1 MKRSSS
7 SPSVSSAAAG
17 PKKKKKK
24 KAAAPRPLH
33 RWGRPIGVTVGGT
46 SRGAEVHHDMDALAQ
61 TMVGMDPSVLL
72 TSLGFPP
79 DLEFTDTTKLEALG
93 IDVGDLAALGIDAE
107 DYATAKEAAAAAKK
121 AANKKADKALRDQD
135 ASLAPWC
142 FLAWQAVDRTPKKAG
157 QPPRTRNLLKITY
170 DGITVNTRLLLKK
183 IEVLATLKTW
193 NKDIKFVT
201 TEEMRRKG
209 AALLAL
215 CPKLNG
221 NGVIM
226 DEDEDDA

>member
-1 MKRSSS
+1 
-7 SPSVSSAAAG
+7 VSSAAAG
-17 PKKKKKK
+17 PKKKKTKKKK
-24 KAAAPRPLH
+24 KAAAPRALH

-46 SRGAEVHHDMDALAQ
+46 SRGCEVHHDMDALAE

-93 IDVGDLAALGIDAE
+93 IDVGDLAALGVDAA

-121 AANKKADKALRDQD
+121 AANKKADKALRDQN

-142 FLAWQAVDRTPKKAG
+142 FLAWQAVDRTPKKG
-157 QPPRTRNLLKITY
+157 QPPRNLLKITH
-170 DGITVNTRLLLKK
+170 DGNTVNTRLLLKK

-201 TEEMRRKG
+201 TEEMRTKG

-221 NGVIM
+221 NGVFM
-226 DEDEDDA
+226 DDDA

>member
-1 MKRSSS
+1 MKRATS
-7 SPSVSSAAAG
+7 SPSSVSSAAAG

-24 KAAAPRPLH
+24 KAAAPRALH

-46 SRGAEVHHDMDALAQ
+46 SRGCEVYHDIDALAQ
-61 TMVGMDPSVLL
+61 SMVGIDPSELL
-72 TSLGFPP
+72 SSLGFPQ

-93 IDVGDLAALGIDAE
+93 IDVGDLTALGVDAA
-107 DYATAKEAAAAAKK
+107 DYATAEEAAAAAKK
-121 AANKKADKALRDQD
+121 AANKKADKALRDQN

-157 QPPRTRNLLKITY
+157 QAPRNLLKITH

-183 IEVLATLKTW
+183 IDVLATLKTW

-209 AALLAL
+209 AALLSLA
-215 CPKLNG
+215 PKLNG

-226 DEDEDDA
+226 DDA